1 MSIADRH
8 SPSVSGSRAARAP
21 QRIAAHAKLEARA
34 LLTNGEQLMV
44 SLMLPAMV
52 LLGLRFIPVSPALFG
67 GHTPSISD
75 AVAATAVTAI
85 IATSLT
91 SQAISTGFDRRNGV
105 LRWIATTPLG
115 RGGYMLGKLG
125 ALSLVHILQIVV
137 LGVLSLALGW
147 RPTASE
153 ILWSIPAWILATCA
167 FGGLGLLIAGTLRT
181 EAVLALSNIF
191 FLLFI
196 AVGGVAIPAKSFPAP
211 LDAIVALLPSAAAT
225 NALTAALSGHAPSL
239 WSLALLAIWAALFG
253 GLTVRFFRWTSS

>member
-1 MSIADRH
+1 MSTAPPH
-8 SPSVSGSRAARAP
+8 SATSDPRRAASAP
-21 QRIAAHAKLEARA
+21 RRIAAHTKLEARA
-34 LLTNGEQLMV
+34 ILTNGEQLMV

-67 GHTPSISD
+67 GTSPSMTD

-91 SQAISTGFDRRNGV
+91 SQAIATGFDRRNGV

-115 RGGYMLGKLG
+115 RGDYMLGKLG
-125 ALSLVHILQIVV
+125 AIAIVHLLQIAV
-137 LGVLSLALGW
+137 LGTLSFALGW

-153 ILWSIPAWILATCA
+153 ILWSIPVWILATCA

-181 EAVLALSNIF
+181 EAVLALSNIIF
-191 FLLFI
+191 ILLV
-196 AVGGVAIPAKSFPAP
+196 AVGGVAIPANGFPAP
-211 LDAIVALLPSAAAT
+211 FNALISVLPSAAASS
-225 NALTAALSGHAPSL
+225 ALSQALSGSAPSL
-239 WSLALLAIWAALFG
+239 AALGLLALWAVVFG